1 MASRYNAAVCCAIA
15 LALSCAPAHTAVP
28 ETMPQRDTPTSKPEQ
43 AVPPAAPARWPDTRR
58 EDVVEVLHG
67 VEVHDPYRWLED
79 ASSPEARAWASA
91 QDRFARSQLAA
102 LPQRDALKQR
112 IAALSYI
119 DRVFPPERRGQR
131 YFYEQQRA
139 DQEKSVFYVR
149 EGATGEPRVLLDPNA
164 LRGMS
169 VQAFRVSPD
178 GERVAFRMSMSN
190 TDDAVLKILD
200 VQSATFLE
208 LDTIPDVRYSNPSWS
223 PDGESFYYTRMPA
236 KGALD
241 LGQRVAA
248 TKVYRHR
255 IGTAYEKD
263 EVIFGEAGDPRV
275 LLGADISSDGDFL
288 FVYKVHGWDSTEIFL
303 RDLRRGARA
312 ELRPLITGENAR
324 FYATAFRG
332 RIYIHTNYGAER
344 WRILCIDRPSARSG
358 PVRLAELREVV
369 AEDPEAVLS
378 SYGIVGG
385 HLTLR
390 YLRRASTELKI
401 ATLDGKTV
409 RRVDLP
415 ALGSSE
421 GLVGDED
428 EDEAYYNFESFL
440 QPPTIYRTS
449 VRDGGSTVYAQAAL
463 PAAPAPYA
471 VEQLTFLSRD
481 GTQVT
486 MFTVA
491 SRKLARDARTPWL
504 LIGYG
509 GFNVSVMPRFDGA
522 LYAWLEAG
530 GAVGYVN
537 TRGGGEYGEAWHRAG
552 MLTHKQN
559 AFDDFIAAAEHLV
572 KERYTQ
578 PSKLAMWGGSN
589 GGLLV
594 SAVMTQRPELF
605 AAVICQVPLT
615 DMVRYHK
622 LGGARGWTRE
632 LGSADDPEQFAA
644 LHAYSP
650 YHRVVDGTVYPAL
663 LVLSADADDRVDP
676 MHARKLTASVQHA
689 TTSDRP
695 VWLRIEANAGHAGAG
710 LVANEVELEADAYAF
725 LINALRAV
733 TH

>member
-1 MASRYNAAVCCAIA
+1 MASRYAAAICCVIA
-15 LALSCAPAHTAVP
+15 LGLGCAPVPKPAGTSAP
-28 ETMPQRDTPTSKPEQ
+28 ETMPQRDSPTPKPT
-43 AVPPAAPARWPDTRR
+43 ARWPDTRQQ
-58 EDVVEVLHG
+58 DVVEVLHG

-79 ASSPEARAWASA
+79 ASSPETQAWASA

-102 LPQRDALKQR
+102 LPQRKPLKQR

-139 DQEKSVFYVR
+139 DQEKSAFYVR
-149 EGATGEPRVLLDPNA
+149 GGASGEPRVLLDPNTLA
-164 LRGMS
+164 GMS

-178 GERVAFRMSMSN
+178 GERVAFRMSVSN
-190 TDDAVLKILD
+190 TDDAVLKVLD
-200 VQSATFLE
+200 VQSGAFSE

-223 PDGESFYYTRMPA
+223 PDGKSFYYTRMPA

-241 LGQRVAA
+241 LGQRVAG
-248 TKVYRHR
+248 TKVYRHE
-255 IGTAYEKD
+255 IGAAYEND

-303 RDLRRGARA
+303 RDLRKGARA

-332 RIYIHTNYGAER
+332 RIYVHTNYGAER
-344 WRILCIDRPSARSG
+344 WRILCIDRPTTRGG
-358 PVRLAELREVV
+358 PVHVADLREVI

-385 HLTLR
+385 HLALR

-401 ATLDGKTV
+401 ATLDGKAV
-409 RRVDLP
+409 RRIDFP

-428 EDEAYYNFESFL
+428 EDEAYYSFESFL
-440 QPPTIYRTS
+440 QPPTIYKIS
-449 VRDGGSTVYAQAAL
+449 VPDGASTMFAQAAL
-463 PAAPAPYA
+463 PADPAPYA
-471 VEQLTFLSRD
+471 VEQLTFPSRD

-491 SRKLARDARTPWL
+491 SRQLVRDGQTPWL

-537 TRGGGEYGEAWHRAG
+537 ARGGGEYGEAWHRAG
-552 MLTHKQN
+552 MLTRKQN
-559 AFDDFIAAAEHLV
+559 AFDDFSAAAEHLV

-594 SAVMTQRPELF
+594 AAVMTQRPELF

-615 DMVRYHK
+615 DMVRYHT

-632 LGSADDPEQFAA
+632 LGSADDPEQLAA
-644 LHAYSP
+644 LYAYSP
-650 YHRVVDGTVYPAL
+650 YHHVVDGTAYPAL

-689 TTSDRP
+689 TNSDRP

-710 LVANEVELEADAYAF
+710 IVANRVELETDAYAF
-725 LINALRAV
+725 LINALGAV
-733 TH
+733 TR

>member
-1 MASRYNAAVCCAIA
+1 
-15 LALSCAPAHTAVP
+15 
-28 ETMPQRDTPTSKPEQ
+28 
-43 AVPPAAPARWPDTRR
+43 
-58 EDVVEVLHG
+58 
-67 VEVHDPYRWLED
+67 
-79 ASSPEARAWASA
+79 
-91 QDRFARSQLAA
+91 
-102 LPQRDALKQR
+102 
-112 IAALSYI
+112 
-119 DRVFPPERRGQR
+119 
-131 YFYEQQRA
+131 
-139 DQEKSVFYVR
+139 VFYVR
-149 EGATGEPRVLLDPNA
+149 QGEAGQPRVLLDPNT
-164 LRGMS
+164 LPGVS
-169 VQAFRVSPD
+169 VQSFRVSPD
-178 GERVAFRMSMSN
+178 GERVAFRMSVSN
-190 TDDAVLKILD
+190 TDDAVLKVLD
-200 VQSATFLE
+200 VQSGAFSE
-208 LDTIPDVRYSNPSWS
+208 IDTIPDVRYSNPSWS
-223 PDGESFYYTRMPA
+223 PDSGSFYYTRMPA
-236 KGALD
+236 KGTLD
-241 LGQRVAA
+241 LGQRVAG

-255 IGTAYEKD
+255 TGTAYEKD

-303 RDLRRGARA
+303 RDLRKGARA
-312 ELRPLITGENAR
+312 GFRPLITGENAR

-332 RIYIHTNYGAER
+332 KIYLHTNYGAER
-344 WRILCIDRPSARSG
+344 WRILCMDRPSARG
-358 PVRLAELREVV
+358 GAVRIADLREVV

-390 YLRRASTELKI
+390 YLRRASTELTV

-409 RRVDLP
+409 RRIDLP

-428 EDEAYYNFESFL
+428 EDEAYYSFESFL
-440 QPPTIYRTS
+440 QPPTIYKTS
-449 VRDGGSTVYAQAAL
+449 VRDGGSTVYARATL
-463 PAAPAPYA
+463 PANPAPYS
-471 VEQLTFLSRD
+471 VEQQAFRSRD

-491 SRKLARDARTPWL
+491 SRGLARDGKTPWL

-537 TRGGGEYGEAWHRAG
+537 ARGGGEYGEAWHRAG

-572 KERYTQ
+572 EEGFAR
-578 PSKLAMWGGSN
+578 PDKLAMWGGSN

-622 LGGARGWTRE
+622 LGAARGWTRE
-632 LGSADDPEQFAA
+632 LGSAEDPEQLAA

-650 YHRVVDGTVYPAL
+650 YHRVAEGVAYPAL

-676 MHARKLTASVQHA
+676 MHARKLAASVQHA

-710 LVANEVELEADAYAF
+710 LVANKVALEADAYAF
-725 LINALRAV
+725 LINALSAV
-733 TH
+733 TR